1 MQSKGRTLAKT
12 HIRQHT
18 STKNKSD
25 NCSINN
31 SNNKNKNTHTHTR
44 TIPTPIPPAKTTARN
59 LAATTAAEAPYHYH
73 LLNSSKRE

>member
-25 NCSINN
+25 NCSINTATTRTR
-31 SNNKNKNTHTHTR
+31 THTHTR